1 MIYIL
6 IVVYINYHLYDKIST
21 PMYNMNG
28 LGLLRCICDDM
39 RFGILEQLS
48 QGEMTVG
55 QIVQKIKRDQP
66 LVSHHLKT
74 LKECGIVS
82 SKSRGRHVVYR
93 ISSERLSALIVQIQE
108 AGDEINDICDSTCC
122 AK

>member
-1 MIYIL
+1 
-6 IVVYINYHLYDKIST
+6 
-21 PMYNMNG
+21 MNG
-28 LGLLRCICDDM
+28 LGLLRCICDET

-82 SKSRGRHVVYR
+82 SESRGRHVVYR

-108 AGDEINDICDSTCC
+108 AGDEINDICDGTCC
-122 AK
+122 GDVKN

>member
-1 MIYIL
+1 M
-6 IVVYINYHLYDKIST
+6 VYINHHLYDKMSILT
-21 PMYNMNG
+21 YNMDG
-28 LGLLRCICDDM
+28 LRLLRCICDEM

-82 SKSRGRHVVYR
+82 SESRGRHVVYR

>member
-1 MIYIL
+1 M
-6 IVVYINYHLYDKIST
+6 VVYINHHLYDKMSIPT
-21 PMYNMNG
+21 YNMDG
-28 LGLLRCICDDM
+28 LRLLRCICDEM

-82 SKSRGRHVVYR
+82 SESRGRHVVYR